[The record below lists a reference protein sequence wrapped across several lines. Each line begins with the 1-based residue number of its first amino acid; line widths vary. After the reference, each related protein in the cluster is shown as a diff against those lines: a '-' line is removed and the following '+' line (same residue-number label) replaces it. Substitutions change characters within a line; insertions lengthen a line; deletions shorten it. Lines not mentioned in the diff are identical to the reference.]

1 MQEEG
6 LLVLLSLDHGNGAS
20 RLTTSV
26 FRQDWCELYLDIG
39 LLFQVIDEN
48 MIKKTKNKKNKT

>member
-6 LLVLLSLDHGNGAS
+6 LLFLLSLDHGNGAS

-26 FRQDWCELYLDIG
+26 LRLD
-39 LLFQVIDEN
+39 
-48 MIKKTKNKKNKT
+48 